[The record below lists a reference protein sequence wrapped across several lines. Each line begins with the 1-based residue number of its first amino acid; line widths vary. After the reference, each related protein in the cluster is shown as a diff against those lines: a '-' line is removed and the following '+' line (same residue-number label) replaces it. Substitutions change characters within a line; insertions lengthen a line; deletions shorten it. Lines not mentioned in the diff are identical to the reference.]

1 MIECYE
7 SNLDDIDP
15 VEDFLLKKDLPAQL
29 PDEPNELYAER
40 KGVRDIKA
48 VGLYENFHQM
58 IDPIYHDE
66 MCLKPKLNVWI
77 RLKKLLSYGYKD

>member
-7 SNLDDIDP
+7 SNLDDVDP

-29 PDEPNELYAER
+29 PDKPNKLYTER

-48 VGLYENFHQM
+48 VGLYENFHGL
-58 IDPIYHDE
+58 IDPIYHDK
-66 MCLKPKLNVWI
+66 MCPKPALDVWI
-77 RLKKLLSYGYKD
+77 RVKIIIL